1 MNRTLLVS
9 TAVSLLLTAGCG
21 ATPSAGSSTPSALPS
36 PHVVLDDHGKGGVTT
51 GTFTVSA
58 PWEMGWGYQCS
69 NSCTFVIDVMTPS
82 GGESSANPRLTHT
95 EAIGQ
100 GVQIY
105 HTGGTYFL
113 NIVVCCSSNSWT
125 VKVVG

>member
-1 MNRTLLVS
+1 MNRTVLVVTAVCLLV
-9 TAVSLLLTAGCG
+9 TAGCSG
-21 ATPSAGSSTPSALPS
+21 SPATGKATPSPSPT
-36 PHVVLDDHGKGGVTT
+36 PHVVLDDHGKGSVTT

-69 NSCTFVIDVMTPS
+69 TSCTFVIDVMTPS

-95 EAIGQ
+95 EAVGQ

-105 HTGGTYFL
+105 HTGGTFFL